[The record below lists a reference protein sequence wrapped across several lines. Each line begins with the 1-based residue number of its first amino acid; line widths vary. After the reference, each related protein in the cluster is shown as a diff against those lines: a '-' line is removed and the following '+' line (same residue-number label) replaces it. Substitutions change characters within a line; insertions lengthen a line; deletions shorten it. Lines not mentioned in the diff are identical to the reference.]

1 MTDSV
6 FLVVD
11 SDPDDLA
18 TFASA
23 LTSRYASE
31 YEIRTAATA
40 SEAHATLAALSV
52 AGIPVAL
59 LIVSRDLGD
68 ADLLLLLQRA
78 RELFP
83 SARRVLS
90 ARYLDRSAFDFITG
104 AMRSGRIDYF
114 LYKPCKPVVTRFY
127 PVVDDLLG
135 DLRRTRQ
142 ERGFEAIR
150 IIGEQWNPAPT
161 DCATSWSVVRSPLGF
176 TIASRKKVSGY
187 LPRPAWTDHVYPC
200 FAFTTALCSSTQ
212 LTSRQRRR

>member
-1 MTDSV
+1 MNGLNAIVRTERGGSGLTDSV

-11 SDPDDLA
+11 NDADDLA

-52 AGIPVAL
+52 AGITVAL

-83 SARRVLS
+83 SARRVLR
-90 ARYLDRSAFDFITG
+90 ARYVDPSAFDLITG
-104 AMRSGRIDYF
+104 AMRTGRIDYF
-114 LYKPCKPVVTRFY
+114 LYKPCEPVVTR
-127 PVVDDLLG
+127 DLPGCRRSSRRLAPDQAG
-135 DLRRTRQ
+135 ARLRIDSDHRRAV
-142 ERGFEAIR
+142 ESA
-150 IIGEQWNPAPT
+150 
-161 DCATSWSVVRSPLGF
+161 
-176 TIASRKKVSGY
+176 
-187 LPRPAWTDHVYPC
+187 LPR
-200 FAFTTALCSSTQ
+200 TA
-212 LTSRQRRR
+212 RHPGA

>member
-1 MTDSV
+1 MNGLNAIVRTEREGSGVTDSV

-11 SDPDDLA
+11 NDADDLA

-52 AGIPVAL
+52 AGITVAL

-68 ADLLLLLQRA
+68 AHLLLLLQRA

-90 ARYLDRSAFDFITG
+90 AR
-104 AMRSGRIDYF
+104 
-114 LYKPCKPVVTRFY
+114 
-127 PVVDDLLG
+127 
-135 DLRRTRQ
+135 
-142 ERGFEAIR
+142 
-150 IIGEQWNPAPT
+150 
-161 DCATSWSVVRSPLGF
+161 
-176 TIASRKKVSGY
+176 
-187 LPRPAWTDHVYPC
+187 
-200 FAFTTALCSSTQ
+200 
-212 LTSRQRRR
+212 